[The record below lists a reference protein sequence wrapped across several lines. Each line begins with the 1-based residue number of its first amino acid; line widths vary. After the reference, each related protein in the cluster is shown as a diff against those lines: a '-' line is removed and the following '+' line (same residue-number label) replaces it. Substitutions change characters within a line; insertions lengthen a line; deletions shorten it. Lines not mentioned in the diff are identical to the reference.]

1 MSNTYNGGAAF
12 PVSGLSG
19 LPNDNFI
26 HPQEGMTLRDYFA
39 AAALTGLLAS
49 GHYTLLSDR
58 GAPDYAMSFDEDND
72 NYKIA
77 AVLDSQHMADAM
89 LEARKEGA

>member
-1 MSNTYNGGAAF
+1 MRVTDNGGAAF

-39 AAALTGLLAS
+39 AAAMTGSVGYVNEFAPEYVAS
-49 GHYTLLSDR
+49 LQHT
-58 GAPDYAMSFDEDND
+58 AQ
-72 NYKIA
+72 A
-77 AVLDSQHMADAM
+77 AYRIADAM
-89 LEARKEGA
+89 LEARKEGV